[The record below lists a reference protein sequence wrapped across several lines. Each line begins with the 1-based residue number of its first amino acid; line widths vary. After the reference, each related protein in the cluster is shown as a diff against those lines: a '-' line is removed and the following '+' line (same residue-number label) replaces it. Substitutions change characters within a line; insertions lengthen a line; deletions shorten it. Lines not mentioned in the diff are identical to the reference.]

1 MSQIGW
7 ILFTA
12 ACAVGLVI
20 MVPFM
25 MLEVSNEVRR
35 DGMEP

>member
-1 MSQIGW
+1 MGQIGW

-25 MLEVSNEVRR
+25 MLEVSNEVRNN
-35 DGMEP
+35 GVEP

>member
-1 MSQIGW
+1 MGQIGW

-25 MLEVSNEVRR
+25 MLEVGNEVRNH
-35 DGMEP
+35 GVEP

>member
-1 MSQIGW
+1 MGQIGW

-25 MLEVSNEVRR
+25 MFEVSNEVRNN
-35 DGMEP
+35 GVEP